1 MYHQTGIKHL
11 SPVQVSKLLNGHRVI
26 VKHGSGH
33 NMHLSEEQH
42 KHIMRKSKLGKG
54 HTIQLDPYQLD
65 MHQHLSKHHGHGEGE
80 GMHKHHLKH
89 HGHGEGEGMHK
100 HHLKHHGHGE
110 GTCHAHGEG
119 HRHGVED
126 HVFKD
131 LSHFA
136 FHTLAP
142 AATEIGKIAAI
153 SALGL
158 KKQSKHHVLKL
169 KKSGLSGGALEPA
182 GYGEGASFKK
192 LGGALYAAGYKKKVG
207 RPKKHLSY

>member
-1 MYHQTGIKHL
+1 MYHETGIKHL
-11 SPVQVSKLLNGHRVI
+11 SPVQISKLLNGHRVVI
-26 VKHGSGH
+26 KHGTGH
-33 NMHLSEEQH
+33 KIHLSEEQH

-65 MHQHLSKHHGHGEGE
+65 NHQHLRKLHGHGEGEGE
-80 GMHKHHLKH
+80 GMHKHHSKHHIKH
-89 HGHGEGEGMHK
+89 HGHGEGA
-100 HHLKHHGHGE
+100 
-110 GTCHAHGEG
+110 CHAYGEG

-142 AATEIGKIAAI
+142 AAVDIGKVAAL
-153 SALGL
+153 SALGM
-158 KKQSKHHVLKL
+158 KKSTKKHTLKL
-169 KKSGLSGGALEPA
+169 KKSGLTGGALEPA
-182 GYGEGASFKK
+182 GYGEGSVKK
-192 LGGALYAAGYKKKVG
+192 KIGGALYAAGCKKKVG